1 MNDEFDSFNEND
13 NNAENVYEQQQQEKN
28 NQKKQ
33 QEQKDLDKSTAA
45 VDAAVKTIVTVK
57 TGKQGAKVY
66 DAIKQTN
73 IGKTVIQ
80 TAGTVVNEAQK
91 VNPLLKQSVNTA
103 SKLNK
108 IVNNGNEVEGKD
120 ITSDEEK
127 ELQSNQQNNQLQ
139 NKATD
144 EPNDINEKNNNKQ
157 NPKESEEKAKKEN
170 IFTKVIKFIIKIP
183 KFILIIIG
191 INLFFLFFSIMFV
204 IFFANGLLQ
213 NNLELTNWNYGSS
226 SSSENINSDSN
237 YSNDN
242 SSSINTSNLNSLI
255 GEDGI
260 NNLTSK
266 INNAGTNCTGMGVAS
281 KVVSLIDGLNSY
293 GYKVPYSNN
302 AGDET
307 QLVNSNWGVGE
318 NGNTVGFNDITF
330 MNWALRASN
339 IENKV
344 TSINDYKDNALPI
357 NLENAKPGDVI
368 IYQNNIYM
376 ILQNIGSSVIIAY
389 VANDGLTYKSY
400 SYNDL
405 KDYDIY
411 NMNLYY
417 VDNCTN

>member
-1 MNDEFDSFNEND
+1 MNDEYDYLNTETEEKTEEQKE
-13 NNAENVYEQQQQEKN
+13 AEKK
-28 NQKKQ
+28 NQK
-33 QEQKDLDKSTAA
+33 EQKNLDKSTAA
-45 VDAAVKTIVTVK
+45 ADAALKTIVVIK
-57 TGKQGAKVY
+57 GGKEAGKAY
-66 DAIKQTN
+66 DAAKQTN
-73 IGKTVIQ
+73 VGRKVVQ
-80 TAGTVVNEAQK
+80 TAGK
-91 VNPLLKQSVNTA
+91 VLNYSSKTNPKMRRSVKTA
-103 SKLNK
+103 SMLNK
-108 IVNNGNEVEGKD
+108 VINHGNEVKA
-120 ITSDEEK
+120 EK
-127 ELQSNQQNNQLQ
+127 IDTEANQNSNNSVQNNNSSASSNQSSNSSSSDNSKTDLLRGMFNSKSSSDNSSFDIFGKASKKFNALKLKIYLGIAAVVGVLFIFVFIMAFLDSLMNN
-139 NKATD
+139 
-144 EPNDINEKNNNKQ
+144 
-157 NPKESEEKAKKEN
+157 
-170 IFTKVIKFIIKIP
+170 
-183 KFILIIIG
+183 
-191 INLFFLFFSIMFV
+191 FL
-204 IFFANGLLQ
+204 N
-213 NNLELTNWNYGSS
+213 LTNWNYGSS

-266 INNAGTNCTGMGVAS
+266 INNVGTNCTGMGVAS

-307 QLVNSNWGVGE
+307 QLVNSNWGIDE

-389 VANDGLTYKSY
+389 VAKDGLTYKNY

-417 VDNCTN
+417 VDNCNN

>member
-1 MNDEFDSFNEND
+1 MNDEFNTYDE
-13 NNAENVYEQQQQEKN
+13 NNAYEQQQQEKI

-33 QEQKDLDKSTAA
+33 QEQKELDKSTAA
-45 VDAAVKTIVTVK
+45 VDAAVKTFVTVK
-57 TGKQGAKVY
+57 TGEQGAKAY

-80 TAGTVVNEAQK
+80 GAGIVVNEAK
-91 VNPLLKQSVNTA
+91 KTNLALNHTVNTA

-108 IVNNGNEVEGKD
+108 VVNNGNEVKGKD
-120 ITSDEEK
+120 ISSDEEK
-127 ELQSNQQNNQLQ
+127 EIQQNQQNNQLENKMPDDQ
-139 NKATD
+139 ND
-144 EPNDINEKNNNKQ
+144 NNKIS
-157 NPKESEEKAKKEN
+157 NNTYNSKKSSKKEN
-170 IFTKVIKFIIKIP
+170 IFIRAIKLITKIP
-183 KFILIIIG
+183 KFILLLVG
-191 INLFFLFFSIMFV
+191 INLFFLFFSIVFV
-204 IFFANGLLQ
+204 LFFANGLLE

-237 YSNDN
+237 YSNEN
-242 SSSINTSNLNSLI
+242 SSSISNSNLYSLI

-260 NNLTSK
+260 NNLTNK

-281 KVVSLIDGLNSY
+281 KVVALIDGLNSY
-293 GYKVPYSNN
+293 GYKIPYSDN
-302 AGDET
+302 AGDKS
-307 QLVNSNWGVGE
+307 QLVNSNWGIDS
-318 NGNTVGFNDITF
+318 NGNKVGFNDLTF
-330 MNWALRASN
+330 MSWALQSSN
-339 IENKV
+339 IKNNV
-344 TSINDYKDNALPI
+344 TSINDYKDNTLPI

-376 ILQNIGSSVIIAY
+376 ILQNIGTSVIIAY

-417 VDNCTN
+417 VDNCNN

>member
-1 MNDEFDSFNEND
+1 MNDEFNTYDE
-13 NNAENVYEQQQQEKN
+13 NNAYEQQQQEKIK
-28 NQKKQ
+28 QKKQ
-33 QEQKDLDKSTAA
+33 QEQKELDKSTAA
-45 VDAAVKTIVTVK
+45 VDAAVKTFVTVK
-57 TGKQGAKVY
+57 TGEQGAKVY

-80 TAGTVVNEAQK
+80 GAGIVVNEAK
-91 VNPLLKQSVNTA
+91 KTNLALKHTVNTA

-108 IVNNGNEVEGKD
+108 VVNNGNEVKGKD
-120 ITSDEEK
+120 ISSDEEK
-127 ELQSNQQNNQLQ
+127 ELQLNQQNNQLQ

-170 IFTKVIKFIIKIP
+170 IFTKVIKLITKIP
-183 KFILIIIG
+183 KFILILVG
-191 INLFFLFFSIMFV
+191 INLFFLFFSIVFV
-204 IFFANGLLQ
+204 LFFANGLLE

-266 INNAGTNCTGMGVAS
+266 INNVGTNCTGMGVAS

-307 QLVNSNWGVGE
+307 QLVNSNWGVDE

-389 VANDGLTYKSY
+389 VAKDGLTYKNY

-417 VDNCTN
+417 VDNCNN